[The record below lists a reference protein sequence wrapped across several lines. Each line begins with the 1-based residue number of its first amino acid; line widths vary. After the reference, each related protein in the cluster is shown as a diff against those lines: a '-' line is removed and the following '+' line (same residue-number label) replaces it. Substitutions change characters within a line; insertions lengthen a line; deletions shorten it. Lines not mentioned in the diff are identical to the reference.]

1 MEYLKPEQYYSDRYD
16 LHTIETCMRHYSN
29 LKIEMYQ
36 KRDEL
41 NDHDDETFEKEVH
54 KMVSYFINTI
64 KIDRFRYKKEKL
76 DEWMDRD
83 RQIQEKYDQATPLDN
98 LLCHLCNS
106 PTKVMMKDMFH
117 AYDENAQVLFMYE
130 CVNCEKRQAFFE
142 DGSEWKPKEKLCPN
156 CHTPVEEK
164 AQKDDRAITTTY
176 WCNDCSHTDQDVLEL
191 TDNTEF
197 KERESRE
204 KALLEKYRDEFCYT
218 DEVGLEAV
226 HSFDRLIAFV
236 KGMREKE
243 KQDKDPVFQ
252 QARQLKKLRASKL
265 QEIIRKAVE
274 SKGYMDLQ
282 FDKPELGK
290 YVTIGFSVN
299 DTNEEREEYDSR
311 RALKR
316 IITNSLKDTN
326 WRLMTEGISYRIGI
340 LTGKLK
346 AYERGEDLAE
356 LLKREQ
362 KTKH

>member
-1 MEYLKPEQYYSDRYD
+1 
-16 LHTIETCMRHYSN
+16 
-29 LKIEMYQ
+29 
-36 KRDEL
+36 
-41 NDHDDETFEKEVH
+41 
-54 KMVSYFINTI
+54 
-64 KIDRFRYKKEKL
+64 
-76 DEWMDRD
+76 
-83 RQIQEKYDQATPLDN
+83 
-98 LLCHLCNS
+98 
-106 PTKVMMKDMFH
+106 
-117 AYDENAQVLFMYE
+117 MYE